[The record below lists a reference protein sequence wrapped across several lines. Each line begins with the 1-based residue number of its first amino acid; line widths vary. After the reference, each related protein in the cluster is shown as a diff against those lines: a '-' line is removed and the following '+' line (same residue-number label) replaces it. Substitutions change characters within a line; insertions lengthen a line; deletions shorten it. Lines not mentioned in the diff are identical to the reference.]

1 MSSRRRRM
9 VAQVATVLSALV
21 LLASCVQ
28 QTEQKTAALPRE
40 VKSLNQHVAQLEKP
54 TSDEARVA
62 AAAERPKQRQKQK
75 QKLTPEQ
82 RIGRWSE
89 RIAKKANLTAEQAQ
103 ALGKIRLARLQDIQQ
118 ISKRIKAKEITQE
131 ESRQVKKEARRKY
144 LAAIEPFL
152 AGLDAHQRDTIEKD
166 LLSKKGNKKTDGK
179 QKKRGKKKDRRAEKG
194 QKKKGK

>member
-1 MSSRRRRM
+1 MSSRPRWK
-9 VAQVATVLSALV
+9 VAQVATVLAALA

-28 QTEQKTAALPRE
+28 QTEQKTAALPQE

-54 TSDEARVA
+54 TSDEARVVA
-62 AAAERPKQRQKQK
+62 VAERPKQKQK

-118 ISKRIKAKEITQE
+118 MSKRIKAKEITKE

-144 LAAIEPFL
+144 LEAIEPFL

-166 LLSKKGNKKTDGK
+166 LLSKRGNKKTDGK

>member
-1 MSSRRRRM
+1 MSSRPRWK
-9 VAQVATVLSALV
+9 VAQVATVLAALA
-21 LLASCVQ
+21 LLASCVP

-54 TSDEARVA
+54 TSVEARVA
-62 AAAERPKQRQKQK
+62 AVAERPKPKKQM
-75 QKLTPEQ
+75 TPEQ

-118 ISKRIKAKEITQE
+118 ISKRIKAKEITKE

-179 QKKRGKKKDRRAEKG
+179 QKKRGKKKEG
-194 QKKKGK
+194 KKKRGK